1 MCIQSK
7 NVEDVLGTMVT
18 ICNFSGD
25 SSESEECAFH
35 YPLIS
40 YSLSNFCCNARRSG
54 NEYMTTKMAAS
65 MSEYEN
71 AMFLEVMDDDGLI
84 VSAK

>member
-1 MCIQSK
+1 MS
-7 NVEDVLGTMVT
+7 VLGTMVT
-18 ICNFSGD
+18 ICNFC
-25 SSESEECAFH
+25 SESEECAFH
-35 YPLIS
+35 YSLIS
-40 YSLSNFCCNARRSG
+40 YSLSSFCCNARRSG

-71 AMFLEVMDDDGLI
+71 AMFLEVMDDDGLF